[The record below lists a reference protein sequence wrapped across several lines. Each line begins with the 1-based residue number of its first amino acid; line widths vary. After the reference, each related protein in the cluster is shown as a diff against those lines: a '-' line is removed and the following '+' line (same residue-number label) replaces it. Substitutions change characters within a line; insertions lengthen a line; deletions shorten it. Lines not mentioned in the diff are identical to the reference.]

1 MGVKIIKERAVREA
15 YSFDATGLE
24 VLPEGVAFVQDT
36 QEVQELIKV
45 ARSRGF
51 SLVPRGAGTGFVG
64 GAVPLRK
71 AVIVSLE
78 RMDKIIDIDTKNLV
92 AEVEAGVVTAKLQ
105 KAANEFGLMY
115 PPDPSSL
122 ESCTIGGNVATNAG
136 GPRAV
141 KYGVTANFVLGVEA
155 VLGTGEIYKDVSR
168 VKKKVTGLN
177 ITHLFIGSEGTLG
190 IVTKILLKLIPA
202 PEAKLTALAVFKS
215 LEHAAEAVFGI
226 TKLPQKPSA
235 LEIMDSTSISCV
247 KKYGKVE
254 LPPNTEAVLLIEV
267 DGKERE
273 IKETWREIE
282 RVLKEWNADIE
293 IAKDEKEEER
303 IWKVRRAI
311 SPSLMSIAPTKINE
325 DVTVPV
331 ANLAKALSAY
341 KRISQ
346 IYGIP
351 IISFGHAG
359 DGNIHVNIMTDKSD
373 PKLWEKALKALKDVF
388 MVTVGLGG
396 VLSGE
401 HGVGITKKPYIGV
414 QMKKSQ
420 IELYRRVKAAFDPDY
435 ILNPGKKF

>member
-64 GAVPLRK
+64 GAVPLGK
-71 AVIVSLE
+71 AVVVSLE

-92 AEVEAGVVTAKLQ
+92 AEVESGVVTAKLQ

-141 KYGVTANFVLGVEA
+141 KYGVTENFVLGVEA
-155 VLGTGEIYKDVSR
+155 VLGTGETYEDMSR

-177 ITHLFIGSEGTLG
+177 ITPLFIGSEGALG

-226 TKLPQKPSA
+226 RKLPQKPSA

-247 KKYGKVE
+247 KKYEKVE

-359 DGNIHVNIMTDKSD
+359 DGNIHVNIMTDKKD